1 MKRTFALVAMAAALL
16 LAACDA
22 KAPETEAV
30 APVAD
35 APVVAAPVEAPP
47 AAGPAKPVNVATEV
61 DCKAAG
67 GAWRPVCR
75 MQQNM
80 CVQTFAD
87 AGKTCSGAADCSG
100 RCLADGSP
108 EAGNPATGKCAVNN
122 DPCGCY
128 QVVEGGVAKATI
140 CVD

>member
-1 MKRTFALVAMAAALL
+1 MSLGMKRAFGFVVMAAALL

-22 KAPETEAV
+22 KAPEMDAV
-30 APVAD
+30 APVA
-35 APVVAAPVEAPP
+35 EAP
-47 AAGPAKPVNVATEV
+47 AAGPVKPVDAATEV
-61 DCKAAG
+61 DCKTAG
-67 GAWRPVCR
+67 GEWRPVCR

-108 EAGNPATGKCAVNN
+108 EAGKPVTGKCAVNN

-128 QVVEGGVAKATI
+128 QRVEGGVAQATI